1 MRLTVV
7 PGTNR
12 AGSLTLKLAKLVAAD
27 YAALGCEVDLLTL
40 DLGVEFLDPFAYK
53 QPKPAVAALVAR
65 FLTCDAALFVVPEY
79 NGSYP
84 GILKLFVDMLPER
97 EGFSQRPCA
106 FIGLSAGQFSSLR
119 SVEHFQGVAGYRNA
133 YIFPNRVFIGDSFKQ
148 FDADGKLIEP
158 KLVARLA
165 AQAAGFVE
173 FVRKLKSA

>member
-12 AGSLTLKLAKLVAAD
+12 AGALTHKLAKLIAAD

-40 DLGVEFLDPFAYK
+40 DLGPEFLDPLAYK
-53 QPKPAVAALVAR
+53 QPQPAVSSLVAR
-65 FLTCDAALFVVPEY
+65 FLSCDAAVFVVPEY

-148 FDADGKLIEP
+148 FDAEGKLIEP
-158 KLVARLA
+158 KLTARLA
-165 AQAAGFVE
+165 AQATGFID
-173 FVRKLKSA
+173 FVRKLKS